1 MTPLS
6 CGVMVRTAISHP
18 KLAVDTV
25 PASIF
30 AHFWVVC
37 YLPTGPIFCKLMVM
51 AQPQTPHR
59 TRLGSLGRTRRSGP
73 RLSLILLGLALLALA
88 GALAYGPQLEEVRAG
103 LFGEYQVN
111 SPSEELSLVV
121 AARDTEYCGYHTACG
136 PGRRT
141 DTIFYIR
148 LRGSE
153 ATLVAIPRD
162 LRYSGETLAG
172 SFDGRINLV
181 YERGGGAE
189 GLRQA
194 VEDILGVPVQ
204 HYIILTFEAVMKLVN
219 AVDGVDVVLPYP
231 MKYTDRAAGL
241 YIDFPAGPKHLDGK
255 DAVKYM
261 RFRHW
266 EGSDL
271 GRLDRIKEVMA
282 QAARKA
288 QSPRYWPG
296 LPGVAGAVWNSLET
310 SLPIST
316 ALGLLPNLRSL
327 AMKSATLPTLEE
339 GSNLILDQA
348 AMASFTA
355 GLLGY
360 TEDSE
365 VMARLVQAEALGLKT
380 LLLDQSGTGQGERY
394 RQGFVELGIPLPE
407 VRLGEVGGSSM
418 VLVRSGVSIV
428 GRESPAFLLAKD
440 YADLLHLPLQ
450 TRIRLQPRGYD
461 VVIVLGPQ

>member
-1 MTPLS
+1 
-6 CGVMVRTAISHP
+6 
-18 KLAVDTV
+18 
-25 PASIF
+25 
-30 AHFWVVC
+30 
-37 YLPTGPIFCKLMVM
+37 MVM
-51 AQPQTPHR
+51 AQPQMRHR
-59 TRLGSLGRTRRSGP
+59 AKLGSLVRRRRSGP
-73 RLSLILLGLALLALA
+73 RLSLILLGLALLTLA
-88 GALAYGPQLEEVRAG
+88 GALAYGPQLGEVRAG
-103 LFGEYQVN
+103 LFSDYQRN

-136 PGRRT
+136 PGLRT

-162 LRYSGETLAG
+162 LRYSGETPNG
-172 SFDGRINLV
+172 FYDGKINSV

-189 GLRQA
+189 GLRLA
-194 VEDILGVPVQ
+194 VEDLLGVPVQ

-241 YIDFPAGPKHLDGK
+241 FIDFPAGPVHLDGK

-261 RFRHW
+261 RFRRW

-271 GRLDRIKEVMA
+271 GRLDRVKEVMGL
-282 QAARKA
+282 AARKA
-288 QSPRYWPG
+288 QSPRYWPR
-296 LPGVAGAVWNSLET
+296 LPGVAGAVWNTLET
-310 SLPIST
+310 SLPVST
-316 ALGLLPNLRSL
+316 ALALLPSLRSL

-339 GSNLILDQA
+339 GSHLIVDQV

-360 TEDSE
+360 TADGE

-380 LLLDQSGTGQGERY
+380 LLLDRSGSGLGERY
-394 RQGFVELGIPLPE
+394 RQGFIEMGLTPPELQP
-407 VRLGEVGGSSM
+407 GEVGGSSV

-428 GRESPAFLLAKD
+428 GRESPAFVLAKD

-450 TRIRLQPRGYD
+450 TRIRLEPRGYD
-461 VVIVLGPQ
+461 VIIVLGPP